1 MRARDA
7 SQRGQATLEYAV
19 VVLVVALVLVTAGG
33 VAAAQGDG
41 VADGFTRQVARALCL
56 VSAGDCDR
64 ELEPCVVGTGT
75 WTRQAAGTVVVLRLG
90 TDRTVITEE
99 RSDGTLTVT
108 FVEADAGGL
117 DLGSGVGGHVGA
129 VRLGGDLA
137 ATVLARSGDGAVW
150 ELPDARQAPA
160 LLERLR
166 RGRWA
171 VGEPAPAATFDEFA
185 WSVALT
191 GAVGA
196 KVQGALGLTAAD
208 TYGVRRERSSGRRT
222 FYVRRAND
230 LVGTATLRDTGG
242 SVSAAREEEYAVTV
256 DADGRPVDLAV
267 LRHGRLGG
275 SADLPELVQPAAGLL
290 SVPTRGDRAWV
301 TETHLDLTDPAN
313 AATAGA
319 FLAQV
324 RSPRPRLGQAVD
336 VSRALARRLERNGVV
351 HASTYALVGRT
362 SGFDVRGGAGPV
374 RGGLTWSTAETGA
387 RLLAAATRGRDGT
400 WVHRVDCDQRA

>member
-19 VVLVVALVLVTAGG
+19 MVLVVVFVLLAAGG

-41 VADGFTRQVARALCL
+41 VADGFTRQLARALCL

-75 WTRQAAGTVVVLRLG
+75 WARQTAGTVVVLRLG

-108 FVEADAGGL
+108 FVEADLGGL
-117 DLGSGVGGHVGA
+117 DVGEGVGGHIGA

-166 RGRWA
+166 RGHWA
-171 VGEPAPAATFDEFA
+171 VGEPAPTATFDESG
-185 WSVALT
+185 WSVGLSGTA
-191 GAVGA
+191 GAT
-196 KVQGALGLTAAD
+196 VQGALGLTAAD
-208 TYGVRRERSSGRRT
+208 TYGSRRDTSSGRRT

-230 LVGTATLRDTGG
+230 LVGTATIRDTGA
-242 SVSAAREEEYAVTV
+242 SASAAREEEYAVTV
-256 DADGRPVDLAV
+256 DASGRPVDLAV
-267 LRHGRLGG
+267 MRHGRLGA

-290 SVPTRGDRAWV
+290 SVPTRGDRVWV

-319 FLAQV
+319 FLAEV
-324 RSPRPRLGQAVD
+324 RSPRPRLGSAVD
-336 VSRALARRLERNGVV
+336 ISRELARRLQHSAVV
-351 HASTYALVGRT
+351 NARTYALVGKT
-362 SGFDVRGGAGPV
+362 SGFDVRAGSGPV
-374 RGGLTWSTAETGA
+374 RGRLTWSTAETSA

-400 WVHRVDCDQRA
+400 WVRRGDCDPRA